1 MDQGRLRFE
10 WLLYIALA
18 LIPFENLKIAPSTG
32 WGAIAP
38 VVFFLF
44 FIINFDTYI
53 KTKCISV
60 FLMIVLWGTITFLY
74 TTTLIALENGLVSVA
89 LARYV
94 RVLGMICI
102 GIAIYFCFKHLIGHY
117 EKLYLARTIVIIAY
131 SVSFIFGIIELI
143 GIKFEVS
150 IINEVVD
157 FISLRST
164 YGEGRVQFSFT
175 EPSFISVHLFGVLLP
190 FYVITR
196 DIKFLWLIIL
206 FLVVGIAGHAG
217 VRLLVDSGLV
227 LVVFLF
233 YYNNFV
239 KKPVFF
245 LLCLIA
251 CVLIIFLGSEE
262 FVNQRLK
269 DILVDGIYADD
280 SLAARFFRL
289 NAIVNGYLDTPLRA
303 LFGYG
308 IGQEVIPLKIGFDQ
322 ALSVYLSDYMYEIN
336 YLQDVDSKVLPNVGG
351 CFWIRIISEFGL
363 IILFLILT
371 KLFFIYIRL
380 KSKLLKFTF
389 LIVCIILV
397 QFGSYAFYGMWIIAA
412 YLNLTRFD
420 KAKLN

>member
-1 MDQGRLRFE
+1 
-10 WLLYIALA
+10 
-18 LIPFENLKIAPSTG
+18 
-32 WGAIAP
+32 
-38 VVFFLF
+38 
-44 FIINFDTYI
+44 
-53 KTKCISV
+53 
-60 FLMIVLWGTITFLY
+60 MIVLWGTITFLY
-74 TTTLIALENGLVSVA
+74 TTTLIALENGLVFVA

-102 GIAIYFCFKHLIGHY
+102 GIAIYFCFKHLICHY

-131 SVSFIFGIIELI
+131 SVSFVFGIIELI

-380 KSKLLKFTF
+380 KSKLLKSTF